1 MISTDTKM
9 GISNEEK
16 QKIANDLRKYVES
29 NAGNSMNKASKML
42 KKVSISYI
50 SQMLNGKFDA
60 MSDDAWRNV
69 QKQVSVSYEGEW
81 KVVEDIDNYKKLQ
94 HLFEDARSYAMTFG
108 IIGNAGWGKTET
120 GKAIS
125 KGENTFLIRCNEYY
139 NRKTFLSEL
148 LNQMALEDSG
158 TNIGGMMQII
168 INAVRRMDH
177 PLIILDEVDKLS
189 DQLLY
194 FFISLYNALEGE
206 CGFVLMGAPFLQKR
220 IEDGARKNKKG
231 YKEIFSR
238 LGGKFIPVL
247 KPSNADI
254 RRIINANGIFEELTV
269 TRIVND
275 SDADLRRVKRLVHAE
290 IRREAA

>member
-1 MISTDTKM
+1 MITTDTKM

-16 QKIANDLRKYVES
+16 QRIADDLRKYVETI
-29 NAGNSMNKASKML
+29 AGGSMNKASKML
-42 KKVSISYI
+42 RKVSISYI

-69 QKQVSVSYEGEW
+69 QKQVSTKYEGEW
-81 KVVEDIDNYKKLQ
+81 VVVEDIANYQKLQ
-94 HLFEDARSYAMTFG
+94 HLFTDARSYAMTFG

-139 NRKTFLSEL
+139 NRKSFLSEL
-148 LNQMALEDSG
+148 LNQMGLEDSG

-247 KPSNADI
+247 KPSNDDI
-254 RRIINANGIFEELTV
+254 RRIINANGLFDELTV

-290 IRREAA
+290 LRKEAA